1 MRERGGMGAEVENPR
16 TAAGARRFLIDAAV
30 LSAIGLL
37 LGVLGPFGSEA
48 MPSPLKYAYWL
59 TVILGGGLIGVGL
72 DETLGRRLSPTW
84 RRVLTVSV
92 LMTPLVSLFVLTTA
106 HLMLGQFLDF
116 RGYGRL
122 ISQVFVIC
130 LPIMAVHALVWRG
143 PQVRV
148 ETRTVIE
155 PPMPE
160 AQTAFRRRLSARRRT
175 ARLIAIEA
183 HDHYLK
189 VHTDAGEE
197 LITLR
202 FADALADLARAHGYQ
217 THRSWW
223 VAADAIE
230 AVTWRRGQ
238 GEARLAGG
246 LTAPVS
252 RTYAPLLREA
262 GWL

>member
-1 MRERGGMGAEVENPR
+1 MRERGGMGAEVENLR
-16 TAAGARRFLIDAAV
+16 TAAGARRFLIDVAV

-37 LGVLGPFGSEA
+37 MGVLGPFGSEI
-48 MPSPLKYAYWL
+48 MPTHLKYGYWL
-59 TVILGGGLIGVGL
+59 AVILGGGLIGVGL

-84 RRVLTVSV
+84 RRVIVVSV
-92 LMTPLVSLFVLTTA
+92 LMTPAVSLFVLLTA
-106 HLMLGQFLDF
+106 HLMLGQYVDV
-116 RGYGRL
+116 RGYMRL
-122 ISQVFVIC
+122 LSQVFVIS

-155 PPMPE
+155 PPLPQAE
-160 AQTAFRRRLSARRRT
+160 AAFRRRLSAKRRA
-175 ARLIAIEA
+175 ARLIAVEA
-183 HDHYLK
+183 HDHYLR

-202 FADALADLARAHGYQ
+202 FADALAELSHAHGYQ

-223 VAADAIE
+223 VAADVIE
-230 AVTWRRGQ
+230 AVRWRRGQ

-246 LTAPVS
+246 VTAPVS
-252 RTYAPLLREA
+252 RTHASRLKEA
-262 GWL
+262 GWP